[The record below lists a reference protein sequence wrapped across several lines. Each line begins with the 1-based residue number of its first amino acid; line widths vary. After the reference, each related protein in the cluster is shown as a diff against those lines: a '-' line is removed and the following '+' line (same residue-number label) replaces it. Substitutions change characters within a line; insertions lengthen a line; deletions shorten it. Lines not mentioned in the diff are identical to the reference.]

1 VYNEDDDDVTAQ
13 QQRQQRQ
20 NVGYEAKRAAGKKH
34 QRLFT
39 AHELN

>member
-20 NVGYEAKRAAGKKH
+20 NVGYEANAQQEKNINAYS
-34 QRLFT
+34 QLM
-39 AHELN
+39 N

>member
-20 NVGYEAKRAAGKKH
+20 NVGYEAKRAAGKNINAYS
-34 QRLFT
+34 QLV
-39 AHELN
+39 N